1 MVPTTTLDRE
11 LARID
16 VAVKNPPPTT
26 TEQLLE
32 QKKDPAAATRQLK
45 HLLGGAELSLTNVQL
60 LWRLISAGSLLP
72 GAYNEKFY
80 TAADLRGMVC
90 GSTVLPYLQQE
101 MSAPDLEAF
110 VAKYPIEKYSNRYFK
125 RYASILDEMEADNR

>member
-1 MVPTTTLDRE
+1 MPTLEQE
-11 LARID
+11 LERID
-16 VAVKNPPPTT
+16 AAIKNPPRTT
-26 TEQLLE
+26 IDQILE
-32 QKKDPAAATRQLK
+32 EKSNPALRTKLR
-45 HLLGGAELSLTNVQL
+45 HLLGGAELKLTNAQL
-60 LWRLISAGSLLP
+60 LWRLISSGSMAP
-72 GAYNEKFY
+72 GAYQEKFY

-125 RYASILDEMEADNR
+125 RYASTLDEMEGDNR